1 MFFFAGCVK
10 GDGST
15 DTPRKVISMNKR
27 ILIAMSGG
35 VDSSVTALLL
45 KDQGYECMGATMNLF
60 QNETIGQPMDRTC
73 CSIYDVQDAESVC
86 KRIGIDFRVFNFQE
100 KFREQVIERFIEAY
114 ESGTTPNPCIDC
126 NRYMKFGRLFEKAK
140 ELGFE
145 NIATGHYA
153 RIELCVKSGRYL
165 LKKARDKKKDQTYVL
180 YNMTQDMLA
189 HTFFPLGDMTKE
201 EVRRIAADNG
211 FVNAKKPE
219 SQDICFVKD
228 QSYSDF
234 IEFFTGKSY
243 PPGDFLDM
251 HGNVI
256 GRHKGIIRYTIGQ
269 RKGLGVSFGE
279 PVYVYDKDPV
289 NNTVTLARD
298 SELFSSE
305 VVVQD
310 INLITKDSI
319 DGELRL
325 LAKTRYNQE
334 AQPAAVTQ
342 TGEDELRIVF
352 DEPQRAIAKG
362 QAAVLYDGEYVFG
375 GGTIV

>member
-10 GDGST
+10 GDGSI

-60 QNETIGQPMDRTC
+60 QNETIGQPMERTC
-73 CSIYDVQDAESVC
+73 CSILDVQDAESIC

-100 KFREQVIERFIEAY
+100 KFRKQVIERFVDAY
-114 ESGTTPNPCIDC
+114 ESGITPNPCIDC
-126 NRYMKFGRLFEKAK
+126 NRHMKFGRLFEKAK

-153 RIELCVKSGRYL
+153 RIESCVKSGRYL

-201 EVRRIAADNG
+201 EVRHIAADNG

-243 PPGDFLDM
+243 PSGDFLDM
-251 HGNVI
+251 QGNII

-298 SELFSSE
+298 SELYSSE